1 MAYTTINKSTD
12 FFTPKLYTGNGS
24 SQTTTGLNFQ
34 PDLTWIKVRD
44 DTEGHL
50 LFDKLRGA
58 LYRIQSN
65 NTSAS
70 TSVAS
75 TVTGWT
81 SDGFSLGADN
91 EVNGNGKNY
100 VGWNWKAN
108 GLGSSNTD
116 GTINSIYT
124 SANTTSGFSIVT
136 YTGNATQT
144 QTVGHGLGV
153 APKLIIFKSSTSTE
167 DWSICCPS
175 VLGVDGRL
183 TLNTTAANSIGDNTF
198 WNSTAPSSTLFSL
211 GNNSRANASGQTI
224 VAYCF
229 AEKQGF
235 SKFGS
240 YKGLGG
246 SGEPF
251 IYTGFKPAFIIT
263 RNITSAVNWGMF
275 DDKRNPFNVV
285 QNVLLPDNSAA
296 ETTGTAKYF
305 DFLSNGFK
313 VKNDSLQYNGTNE
326 KHVYLAFA
334 EAPLVG
340 SNNVP
345 ANAR

>member
-1 MAYTTINKSTD
+1 MAYTTIPKPSA

-24 SQTTTGLNFQ
+24 SQTITGLNFQ

-44 DTEGHL
+44 DTESNGL
-50 LFDKLRGA
+50 YDAVRGA

-65 NTSAS
+65 SNSAS

-124 SANTTSGFSIVT
+124 SANTTSGFSIVQF
-136 YTGNATQT
+136 TGTGANA
-144 QTVGHGLGV
+144 TVGHGLGV
-153 APKLIIFKSSTSTE
+153 APTVIITRPTSQSGTWRVFAE
-167 DWSICCPS
+167 F
-175 VLGVDGRL
+175 LGNTQYL
-183 TLNTTAANSIGDNTF
+183 TLNTTAAQATGSTMWNGSPTNQVFTLGSSGDTNGSGVTF
-198 WNSTAPSSTLFSL
+198 IS
-211 GNNSRANASGQTI
+211 
-224 VAYCF
+224 YCF
-229 AEKQGF
+229 AEKKGF
-235 SKFGS
+235 SKFGT
-240 YKGLGG
+240 YTGQGG

-296 ETTGTAKYF
+296 ETTGTAKHF

-326 KHVYLAFA
+326 THVYLAFA
-334 EAPLVG
+334 EEPLVSTNG
-340 SNNVP
+340 
-345 ANAR
+345 NAATAR

>member
-1 MAYTTINKSTD
+1 M
-12 FFTPKLYTGNGS
+12 
-24 SQTTTGLNFQ
+24 
-34 PDLTWIKVRD
+34 
-44 DTEGHL
+44 
-50 LFDKLRGA
+50 LFDAVRGVGEA
-58 LYRIQSN
+58 LNTN
-65 NTSAS
+65 NNNAEAT
-70 TSVAS
+70 VA
-75 TVTGWT
+75 TAFTAFG
-81 SDGFSLGADN
+81 SDGFT
-91 EVNGNGKNY
+91 VGNYSETNTNSENY
-100 VGWNWKAN
+100 ASWNWKAN

-296 ETTGTAKYF
+296 ETTGTAKHF

-326 KHVYLAFA
+326 KHIYMAFGQT
-334 EAPLVG
+334 LVG

>member
-12 FFTPKLYTGNGS
+12 YFNTKLYTGNAS
-24 SQTTTGLNFQ
+24 TNAITGVGFE
-34 PDLTWIKVRD
+34 PSFTWIKGRG
-44 DTEGHL
+44 TTNAHM
-50 LFDKLRGA
+50 LFDAVRGVGEA
-58 LYRIQSN
+58 LNTN
-65 NTSAS
+65 NNNAEAT
-70 TSVAS
+70 VA
-75 TVTGWT
+75 TAFTAFG
-81 SDGFSLGADN
+81 SDGFT
-91 EVNGNGKNY
+91 VGNYSETNTNSENY
-100 VGWNWKAN
+100 ASWNWKAN

-296 ETTGTAKYF
+296 ETTGTAKHF

-313 VKNDSLQYNGTNE
+313 VKNDSLQYNGNNE
-326 KHVYLAFA
+326 NHIYMAFGQT
-334 EAPLVG
+334 LVG
-340 SNNVP
+340 TNNVP